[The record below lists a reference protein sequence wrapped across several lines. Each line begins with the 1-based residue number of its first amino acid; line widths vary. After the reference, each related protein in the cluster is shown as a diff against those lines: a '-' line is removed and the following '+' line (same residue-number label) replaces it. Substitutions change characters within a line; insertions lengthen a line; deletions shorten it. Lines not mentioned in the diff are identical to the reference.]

1 MNLPD
6 GYSDVPDGKIA
17 AVVTHLQMLR
27 RPMCR
32 AEVEG
37 SWRLRHVTAPDLN
50 WFRDLYRR
58 IGENWLW
65 FVRLQMTDE
74 QLTERLFLTGKE
86 IHVLSDGGCDEG
98 LLELQFRDPRDCEV
112 VFFGVTSKLL
122 GSGAGRWLMNRALD
136 LAWSRPIDRLWL
148 HTCTFDH
155 PAALSFYQRS
165 GFQPFRR
172 QIEIADDPRLSG
184 TLPLCAAPHIP
195 MIEAQPTERA

>member
-6 GYSDVPDGKIA
+6 GYADVPDGKIA
-17 AVVTHLQMLR
+17 AVVTHLRMLQK
-27 RPMCR
+27 PMRR
-32 AEVEG
+32 AEVQS
-37 SWRLRHVTAPDLN
+37 SWHLRHVTTPDLN

-74 QLTERLFLTGKE
+74 QLAERLFMPGKE

-98 LLELQFRDPRDCEV
+98 LLEFQFRDPGDCEV

-122 GSGAGRWLMNRALD
+122 GNGAGRWLMNRALD
-136 LAWSRPIDRLWL
+136 LAWSRPIDRVWL

-155 PAALSFYQRS
+155 PAALGFYLRS

-172 QIEIADDPRLSG
+172 QIEVVDDPRLSG
-184 TLPLCAAPHIP
+184 MLPRHAAPHIP
-195 MIEAQPTERA
+195 IIEAQPKERA